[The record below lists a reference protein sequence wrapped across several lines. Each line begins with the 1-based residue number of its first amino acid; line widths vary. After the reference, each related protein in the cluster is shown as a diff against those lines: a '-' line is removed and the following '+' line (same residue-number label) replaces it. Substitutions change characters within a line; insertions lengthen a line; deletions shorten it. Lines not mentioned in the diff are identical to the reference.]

1 MDKKLTLYFDTSVV
15 SHLDHLDNPQNTL
28 ITQKL
33 WDSCKKQ
40 EYIVF
45 ISELV
50 LIELEGCNPAKKSK
64 LYSYLRQIDYNL
76 IFLTEEI
83 SNLAEEYINSAIIP
97 QKYRSDALH
106 IAAATVSNCDFLVSW
121 NFKHIVRAKTILGVN
136 GVNKLAGYKEIQIVS
151 PNMLVDEE

>member
-1 MDKKLTLYFDTSVV
+1 MDKKLTLYFDTSVI
-15 SHLDHLDNPQNTL
+15 SHLDHSDNLQNTL

-33 WDSCKKQ
+33 WNSCRKQ

-64 LYSYLRQIDYNL
+64 LYSYLRQVNYNL
-76 IFLTEEI
+76 IFLNEEI
-83 SNLAEEYINSAIIP
+83 SNLAEKYINSAIIP

-106 IAAATVSNCDFLVSW
+106 IAAATVANCDFLVSW

-136 GVNKLAGYKEIQIVS
+136 GINKLAGYKEIQIVS

>member
-1 MDKKLTLYFDTSVV
+1 MDKKLTLYLDTSVV
-15 SHLDHLDNPQNTL
+15 SHLDHPDNPQNTL

-50 LIELEGCNPAKKSK
+50 LIELEGCNPAKKTK
-64 LYSYLRQIDYNL
+64 LYSYLRQVDYNL

-83 SNLAEEYINSAIIP
+83 SNLAEKYINSAIIP

-106 IAAATVSNCDFLVSW
+106 IAAPVSNCDFLVSW

-151 PNMLVDEE
+151 SNMLVDEE

>member
-1 MDKKLTLYFDTSVV
+1 VDKKLTLYLDTSVV
-15 SHLDHLDNPQNTL
+15 SHLDHPDNPQNTL

-50 LIELEGCNPAKKSK
+50 LIELEGCNPAKKTK
-64 LYSYLRQIDYNL
+64 LYSYLRQVDYNL

-83 SNLAEEYINSAIIP
+83 SNLAEKYINSAIIP

-106 IAAATVSNCDFLVSW
+106 IAAPVSNCDFLVSW

-151 PNMLVDEE
+151 SNMLVDEE

>member
-1 MDKKLTLYFDTSVV
+1 MDKKLTLYFDTSVI
-15 SHLDHLDNPQNTL
+15 SHLNHPDNPQNTL

-33 WDSCKKQ
+33 WDSCKNQ

-64 LYSYLRQIDYNL
+64 LYGYLRQIDYNL
-76 IFLTEEI
+76 IFLTKEI
-83 SNLAEEYINSAIIP
+83 SNLAEKYIDSAIIP
-97 QKYRSDALH
+97 QKFRSDALH

-136 GVNKLAGYKEIQIVS
+136 GINKLTGYKEIQIVS

>member
-1 MDKKLTLYFDTSVV
+1 MCNLEIDRDLNAAINMLKQCTRTLVF
-15 SHLDHLDNPQNTL
+15 LDMSKGAKT
-28 ITQKL
+28 
-33 WDSCKKQ
+33 
-40 EYIVF
+40 YF

-50 LIELEGCNPAKKSK
+50 LIELEGCNPAKRSK
-64 LYSYLRQIDYNL
+64 LYGYLRQVDYNL

-83 SNLAEEYINSAIIP
+83 SNLAEKYINSAIIP
-97 QKYRSDALH
+97 QKFRSDALH

-136 GVNKLAGYKEIQIVS
+136 GINKLTGYKEIQIVS

>member
-1 MDKKLTLYFDTSVV
+1 
-15 SHLDHLDNPQNTL
+15 LDHPDNPQNTL
-28 ITQKL
+28 LTQKL
-33 WDSCKKQ
+33 WDSCKEQ

-64 LYSYLRQIDYNL
+64 LYGYLRQVDYNL

-83 SNLAEEYINSAIIP
+83 SNLAEKYINSAIIP
-97 QKYRSDALH
+97 QKFRSDALH
-106 IAAATVSNCDFLVSW
+106 IAAATVSNSDFLVSW

-136 GVNKLAGYKEIQIVS
+136 GINKLTGYKEIQIVS